1 MSYSTLLLSE
11 ITSQDV
17 VGGKARGLAALIAAG
32 FPVPEGFVV
41 SPEATPEE
49 IIAAYRRVG
58 TPRVAV
64 RSSAADED
72 SSRLSYAGQF
82 ETFLN
87 ISGEEALLRAVE
99 ACRASVLTTR
109 GATYREYP
117 NRAASRMCV
126 IVQRMIES
134 EYAGVAFADSNG
146 EFLVE
151 GVIGLG
157 DRLVSGRAR
166 PSVLPEDLHNAVERV
181 ARVAV
186 ERLGGALDIE
196 WAAEQGRIWLL
207 QARPIT
213 APLQAALPD
222 RFRLWTAANF
232 QEAIPRPLTPISE
245 EVTRHNIHEVF
256 RISFRFSGLPEP
268 DGPIERLVKGR
279 FYMSYSAVA
288 SSMSVLP
295 GFQMENLLRMFG
307 DGPELA
313 PFVAYRQGRRLP
325 FLVKL
330 PATMLRYFGWIL
342 FAKRRIRDVRESVR
356 AFDESV
362 RSAIA
367 CGASDADLLSFLQAT
382 PVSMR
387 PVATAMSIS
396 STMANGLLNAMM
408 HLAST
413 HMPEVPSAE
422 VASMARAGEMESLE
436 PSRQLAAFADWL
448 RENPGRADDDP
459 EVEARLGRFL
469 EACGSR
475 CENEAELAKP
485 RWREQPHEVLRLA
498 RQMALTPPRPPRPPA
513 PDIPRRALVH
523 RVLSLYARPARIWQQ
538 RRETTR
544 ALLAG
549 TAETLRHLLL
559 EIGRRLRTRN
569 ILDAPEDIFF
579 LVRDETA
586 SLLETP
592 ISPALRGTIATRV
605 GRRRELRRRMLDWP
619 LPPRLLAE
627 LPDGR
632 LVPFSPDPGSGDI
645 LRGFGA
651 SPGRV
656 TARARVLLDI
666 GQAKDLQ
673 PGEVLVARTTDIGW
687 TLVFRLTSAVVTEIG
702 APTSHAAIVAR
713 ELGLPAVVNV
723 DRATERIRTGDELFV
738 DGWAGVVRRNPGPE

>member
-1 MSYSTLLLSE
+1 MSYSTLRLSE
-11 ITSQDV
+11 ITDQDA
-17 VGGKARGLAALIAAG
+17 VGGKARGLAALLAAG
-32 FPVPEGFVV
+32 FAVPEGFVI
-41 SPEATPEE
+41 SPEATSEE
-49 IIAAYRRVG
+49 IVIAYRRLG
-58 TPRVAV
+58 TPGVAV
-64 RSSAADED
+64 RSSAAAED
-72 SSRLSYAGQF
+72 SGRLSYAGQF
-82 ETFLN
+82 DTFLN
-87 ISGEEALLRAVE
+87 ISDEAALLRAVE
-99 ACRASVLTTR
+99 ACRVSVFTAR
-109 GATYREYP
+109 GAMYRERP
-117 NRAASRMCV
+117 GPAASRMCV
-126 IVQRMIES
+126 IVQRMIEP
-134 EYAGVAFADSNG
+134 EYAGVAFADAND
-146 EFLVE
+146 ETVVE
-151 GVIGLG
+151 GVAGLG
-157 DRLVSGRAR
+157 DRLVSGRAG
-166 PSVLPEDLHNAVERV
+166 PSLLPEDLRRAVERV
-181 ARVAV
+181 ARAAV
-186 ERLGGALDIE
+186 ERLGSALDIE
-196 WAAEQGRIWLL
+196 WAAERGCIWLL

-222 RFRLWTAANF
+222 HFRLWTAANF

-245 EVTRHNIHEVF
+245 ETTRHNIHEVF
-256 RISFRFSGLPEP
+256 RISFHFSGLPEP

-288 SSMSVLP
+288 SSMSALP
-295 GFQMENLLRMFG
+295 RFRVENLLRMFG

-313 PFVAYRQGRRLP
+313 QFVAYRQGRRLS

-330 PATMLRYFGWIL
+330 PATVLRSVGWIL
-342 FAKRRIRDVRESVR
+342 FAKRRIRHVRESVR
-356 AFDESV
+356 VFDALV

-367 CGASDADLLSFLQAT
+367 SGASDADLLGILQAT
-382 PVSMR
+382 PVSMH

-396 STMANGLLNAMM
+396 STMANGLLNTMM
-408 HLAST
+408 HVANKY
-413 HMPEVPSAE
+413 MPELPSAE
-422 VASMARAGEMESLE
+422 VASMARTGEMESLE
-436 PSRQLAAFADWL
+436 PSQQLAAFADWL
-448 RENPGRADDDP
+448 RENPGRPDDDP
-459 EVEARLGRFL
+459 EVATRLGSFL

-498 RQMALTPPRPPRPPA
+498 RQLASTASGLPGRPA
-513 PDIPRRALVH
+513 PDMPHRALLH

-549 TAETLRHLLL
+549 TAASLRHLLL

-579 LVRDETA
+579 LLRDEIA
-586 SLLETP
+586 SLLETST
-592 ISPALRGTIATRV
+592 SPLLPRTMATRV
-605 GRRRELRRRMLDWP
+605 GRRRELHRRMLAWP
-619 LPPRLLAE
+619 PPPRLLAE

-632 LVPFSPDPGSGDI
+632 LVPFVAEPGSGAI

-666 GQAKDLQ
+666 GQAKNLQ

-687 TLVFRLTSAVVTEIG
+687 TLVFRLASAVVTEIG

-723 DRATERIRTGDELFV
+723 DRATQRIRTGDELFV
-738 DGWAGVVRRNPGPE
+738 DGWAGVVRRNPAPE